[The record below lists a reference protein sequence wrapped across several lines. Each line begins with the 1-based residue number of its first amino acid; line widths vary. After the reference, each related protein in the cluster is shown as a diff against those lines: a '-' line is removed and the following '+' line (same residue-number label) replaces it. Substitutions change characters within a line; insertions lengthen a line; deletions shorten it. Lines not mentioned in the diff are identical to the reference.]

1 MPTLELHQLLD
12 VHVTWKDFTEPRRFF
27 AVSKDNKWSDTK
39 KHMHVFS
46 QLLDAS
52 HGRVP
57 RQVRLH
63 AQLRGWLATQNKS
76 WATQDSERGGFYIRY
91 ARMCLSARKRTCGGS
106 APARYEILQTLTDKI
121 KGDEGNKTAEFK
133 ENSDHNDSEEGC
145 EKAGSSDSCCGLEFK
160 VERKP
165 CVEISSDS
173 ECGTP
178 RGRCEVTV
186 ASLDRYVALPRCRY
200 ADAKEATLL

>member
-1 MPTLELHQLLD
+1 MPTLELHHLLD
-12 VHVTWKDFTEPRRFF
+12 AHVTWKDVTEPRRFF
-27 AVSKDNKWSDTK
+27 AVSKDNKWSDIK
-39 KHMHVFS
+39 KHLQFFS

-76 WATQDSERGGFYIRY
+76 WATQESERGAYNIHY
-91 ARMCLSARKRTCGGS
+91 ALKCLSARKRTCGGR
-106 APARYEILQTLTDKI
+106 APVSYEILQTLMDKS
-121 KGDEGNKTAEFK
+121 DEGNKTAGFK
-133 ENSDHNDSEEGC
+133 ENSDNNDNEEGC
-145 EKAGSSDSCCGLEFK
+145 EKAGSSDSCCGLEVVE

-173 ECGTP
+173 
-178 RGRCEVTV
+178 
-186 ASLDRYVALPRCRY
+186 
-200 ADAKEATLL
+200 